1 MCKISGCSTPAVA
14 HGLCAKHYMRQRRH
28 GDPTVTRPP
37 GVDLAAWRKKV
48 AALERALKQA
58 QATAKPSVS
67 CTACVDKD
75 WEIAALNQQAA
86 NEAIVRSVLQE
97 RIAGLE
103 KKAANAKR
111 GADGAS
117 RTEPPPMP
125 RTAAELA
132 QAKLRAEEERK
143 ALREARRAA
152 ARAAKPMEIPD
163 DKTKEE
169 YERQIKSLLTQ
180 LRNKR
185 ITIAKLVE
193 NIDMGKAMIFASAA
207 DRRFI
212 LAHFHPDRF
221 KPDKKAQAERVFQLL
236 NNMPVIDR

>member
-1 MCKISGCSTPAVA
+1 MLVTKQRSQLAMGRPPIGKSAMSAA
-14 HGLCAKHYMRQRRH
+14 ERMRRWRVRH
-28 GDPTVTRPP
+28 GVTKH
-37 GVDLAAWRKKV
+37 VTKRKSAETAPLGRDIERLK
-48 AALERALKQA
+48 AKIAELE
-58 QATAKPSVS
+58 
-67 CTACVDKD
+67 
-75 WEIAALNQQAA
+75 EQAA
-86 NEAIVRSVLQE
+86 NEAIVRSTLQE
-97 RIAGLE
+97 RIAVLE
-103 KKAANAKR
+103 KKR
-111 GADGAS
+111 
-117 RTEPPPMP
+117 PMP

-152 ARAAKPMEIPD
+152 ARAAKPVEIPD